1 MNLQST
7 FLFVYPPL
15 NFLKWPVYQPAYSSK
30 HYHVDKR
37 TGGWIRMLL
46 CMLVYMLAFFL
57 FRDFIA

>member
-7 FLFVYPPL
+7 LLFVYLPL

-46 CMLVYMLAFFL
+46 CMLV
-57 FRDFIA
+57 